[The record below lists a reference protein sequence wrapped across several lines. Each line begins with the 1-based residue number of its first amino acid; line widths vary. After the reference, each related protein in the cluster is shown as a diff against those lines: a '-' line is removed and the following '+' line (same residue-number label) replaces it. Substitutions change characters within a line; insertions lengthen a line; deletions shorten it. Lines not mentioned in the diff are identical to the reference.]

1 MYQTLN
7 TISAVLFML
16 SGILAAA
23 AVYMFFHF
31 DIREY
36 RILVSNDA
44 ENRAR
49 TRKKQ
54 AGERSGGGHTAVSGD
69 GDGGN
74 RMEKPRK
81 TTVTNPVQK
90 TEKSGETEG
99 KKRPRFVMRTVSE
112 SDALRRENG
121 EDRQTA
127 AVHPEPDMAQD
138 AEPLIVPENDAE
150 KKDRAVPAGE
160 GRTAYHAA
168 HEEPD
173 GVTGLQDGSG
183 DTVYLKDSDRKKL
196 SVFEDDDPLWLPPAG
211 RFRTTGSS
219 MIIHTDRTISQILSE
234 KGREGN
240 EED

>member
-44 ENRAR
+44 ENRER

-54 AGERSGGGHTAVSGD
+54 AGERSGGGHAAVSGD

-74 RMEKPRK
+74 GMEKPRK

-90 TEKSGETEG
+90 TGKSGETEG

-127 AVHPEPDMAQD
+127 AVHSEPDMAQD
-138 AEPLIVPENDAE
+138 AEHLIKPETGAE
-150 KKDRAVPAGE
+150 KKDRAVSAGE
-160 GRTAYHAA
+160 GRTAHHAA

-183 DTVYLKDSDRKKL
+183 DTVYLKDSDRKKP

>member
-36 RILVSNDA
+36 RILISNDA

-54 AGERSGGGHTAVSGD
+54 AGERSGGGHAAVSGD
-69 GDGGN
+69 GGGGDGI
-74 RMEKPRK
+74 EKPRK
-81 TTVTNPVQK
+81 TTVTDPVQK
-90 TEKSGETEG
+90 AEKSGEEEG
-99 KKRPRFVMRTVSE
+99 KRRPRFVMRTVSE

-150 KKDRAVPAGE
+150 KKDRVVPAGE